1 MLGLGLSITLGG
13 VVALSAAAKLAK
25 AFKARVEA
33 DGGTVESMA
42 CLTTDLTYLTN
53 NPNAPA
59 GYSVDFSSATVGSS
73 ADFIISGANIIGYS
87 YTYAVT
93 DSQATEVTGTGVI
106 DSNADTI
113 TADLSTLVDGT
124 VTVAVYLSGAGGDGL
139 VVTDT
144 ATLVGFTGLLNDYS
158 GAAAAYSLRLLD
170 NTYSGN
176 AVRVRRASDNTEQNI
191 GFANNELDTTSLETF
206 CSGTDGFVT
215 TWYDQSGNAAN
226 AAQAT
231 ASLQPK
237 IVASGS
243 TILDNGKAAASFAG
257 DSLISV
263 GVSNYSQPNTYFII
277 ANSSVNNSDYS
288 DSISGSNRNL
298 NDYSDANHRMFAGS
312 SFRSSFAYSG
322 LRFLRYSLY
331 NGSSSEI
338 SINGASVQI
347 GNPNNQG
354 MNSSFEIGDST
365 SYMNLQEFILYNSNE
380 STNRTGIETNINDH
394 YSIY

>member
-1 MLGLGLSITLGG
+1 MIGLGIFVSWASGASEASQLASAFTTR
-13 VVALSAAAKLAK
+13 VV
-25 AFKARVEA
+25 A
-33 DGGTVESMA
+33 DGGTVESKA

-53 NPNAPA
+53 NPVAP
-59 GYSVDFSSATVGSS
+59 D
-73 ADFIISGANIIGYS
+73 
-87 YTYAVT
+87 
-93 DSQATEVTGTGVI
+93 
-106 DSNADTI
+106 
-113 TADLSTLVDGT
+113 
-124 VTVAVYLSGAGGDGL
+124 
-139 VVTDT
+139 
-144 ATLVGFTGLLNDYS
+144 FTGLLNDYS

-176 AVRVRRASDNTEQNI
+176 AVRVRRASDNTEQDI
-191 GFANNELDTTSLETF
+191 GFANNQLDTTSLETF

-257 DSLISV
+257 DNLISV
-263 GVSNYSQPNTYFII
+263 GASNYSQPNTYFII

-298 NDYSDANHRMFAGS
+298 NDYLNANHRMFAGS
-312 SFRSSFAYSG
+312 SFASSFAYSG

-354 MNSSFEIGDST
+354 MNSSFEIGDAA

-380 STNRTGIETNINDH
+380 STNRTGIETNINTH